1 VYPAAVEGRAPDLVR
16 QRPSVLCPAGFEQV
30 LNANPGQ
37 CMPDLHLDD
46 VVAAVV
52 GRTDDF
58 QRSVWYTPC
67 TELQVVEYRQAVVTE
82 LIRPDFRRVM
92 WAFVEGMA
100 HERQSVNAANKLQ
113 YRLPAD
119 LGRAESIARFVTMVS
134 ETAEGLLGLEPRS
147 AGLQEMTRSLV
158 DYTHSHEFGQLAG
171 GIGEVLS
178 EVHSLQFEL
187 GTQSGTVWVG
197 PVPDRQLWVEA
208 IRTTFGRFRT
218 GEAPAVAI
226 PQRPQRYINHLESD
240 VLNLVEREFPEA
252 VGRLRDFVTIHA
264 DFLPTRLEVLGQELR
279 FYLDYLRELDRLDT
293 DGVAFC
299 LPRLQTGSAGP
310 VRIKGMVD
318 LTLALGRKAN
328 QEQLIPNDLVMAGS
342 ERVAFITGPNQG
354 GKTTFA
360 RAAGQLAYIA
370 SLGLP
375 VPAGSASL
383 PLLQPVLSHFPQPDD
398 PEHERGGLADEMV
411 RLHRVVQAAGANS
424 LLILNE
430 LFSATSAEDA
440 VGLSALMLDRF
451 DNLGCRV
458 LWVTFLEDLVISA
471 PKALSLVGQVDP
483 AEPTRPTFKFR
494 AQPPANRSH
503 AVALAARHGLSSAD
517 LETRLP

>member
-1 VYPAAVEGRAPDLVR
+1 M
-16 QRPSVLCPAGFEQV
+16 S
-30 LNANPGQ
+30 
-37 CMPDLHLDD
+37 DLHLDD

-119 LGRAESIARFVTMVS
+119 LGRAESIARFVAMVS
-134 ETAEGLLGLEPRS
+134 GTAEDLVGLEPRS
-147 AGLQEMTRSLV
+147 AGLQEMTRCLV
-158 DYTHSHEFGQLAG
+158 DYSRSHEFAQLAS

-178 EVHSLQFEL
+178 ELHSLQFEL

-218 GEAPAVAI
+218 GEPPAVAI
-226 PQRPQRYINHLESD
+226 PQRPQRYINHLESN
-240 VLNLVEREFPEA
+240 VLNLVERQFPETL
-252 VGRLRDFVTIHA
+252 GRLRHFVTMHA
-264 DFLPTRLEVLGQELR
+264 DFLPARLEVLGQELR

-318 LTLALGRKAN
+318 LALALGTKAK
-328 QEQLIPNDLVMAGS
+328 QEPLVPNDLAMAGS

-383 PLLQPVLSHFPQPDD
+383 PLLQPVLSHFPRPDD

-411 RLHRVVQAAGANS
+411 RLHTIVQETGPNS

-440 VGLSALMLDRF
+440 VGLSALMLERF
-451 DNLGCRV
+451 ESLGCRV
-458 LWVTFLEDLVISA
+458 LWVTFLEDLVTSA
-471 PKALSLVGQVDP
+471 AGALSLVGQVDP

-517 LETRLP
+517 LERRLP